1 MIESFRNRSLKRLF
15 ERGDRSRIQPAFVD
29 KVERILA
36 RLDAATAVEDCDA
49 PGFGLH
55 SLRGDLARFW
65 AITVSRNWRVIFRF
79 EDGNALDVDLVDYH

>member
-1 MIESFRNRSLKRLF
+1 MKRLY
-15 ERGDRSRIQPAFVD
+15 ERGDRSRIQAAFVD

-36 RLDAATAVEDCDA
+36 RVDAATVAEDCDA

-55 SLRGDLARFW
+55 ALRGDLSGFW

-79 EDGNALDVDLVDYH
+79 ENGNAFDVDLVDYH